1 MRSIHCVYAKE
12 YAGHWPSQMYYIFSK
27 KNVTISLVN
36 IWCTI

>member
-27 KNVTISLVN
+27 KCDYFTG
-36 IWCTI
+36 